1 MTEMGAI
8 NFLKEKMFYIV
19 FTLIF
24 LSSYAGLYHREMFLS
39 LKWTLPVALF
49 MMLFQPMVFMNIRKA
64 FTTRTEIKT
73 KYLVALTAFY
83 LLLFPALTWLLLK
96 FWLAVIPGIDP
107 RLLAGIVLISLA
119 PLPSSAPAFTNLAG
133 GKFQLTLV
141 GVIWT
146 FLLSLFVMPIYA
158 RFILHTLIKVPMW
171 LLLKSLVLY
180 IIAPLTVGQLTKY
193 AILNWKSEEALMK
206 LKEPLVGLSLLGMY
220 WMIIVVFGIN
230 GKMIAERPE
239 IIIVGAL
246 IMNAYFIA
254 RAAIAY
260 FTGKALGFPL
270 EQNISLVYSTGSNM
284 TLATAMAIGTFGPLA
299 AVGTA
304 LGGPF
309 SDMILMILFVKL
321 FAILRARRIY
331 VETNIPTGDE
341 R

>member
-1 MTEMGAI
+1 MKI
-8 NFLKEKMFYIV
+8 VKFLKEEMTYIV
-19 FTLIF
+19 FTLIL
-24 LSSYAGLYHREMFLS
+24 LSSYAGIHHRDAFLS
-39 LKWTLPVALF
+39 LKWTLPIALF
-49 MMLFQPMVFMNIRKA
+49 MMLFQPMVFMDIRKA

-73 KYLVALTAFY
+73 KYLAAVTTFY
-83 LLLFPALTWLLLK
+83 VLLFPALTWLLIK
-96 FWLAVIPGIDP
+96 FWLAVMPGTDP
-107 RLLAGIVLISLA
+107 RLLAGVVLISLA

-141 GVIWT
+141 GVVWT
-146 FLLSLFVMPIYA
+146 FILSLFVMPVYA
-158 RFILHTLIKVPMW
+158 KLLLHALIKVPMW

-180 IIAPLTVGQLTKY
+180 IIVPLVAGQLTKY
-193 AILNWKSEEALMK
+193 AVLGWKGKEALMK

-239 IIIVGAL
+239 IIIAGAL
-246 IMNAYFIA
+246 MMNAYFLT

-270 EQNISLVYSTGSNM
+270 EHKVSLVYSTGSNM

-309 SDMILMILFVKL
+309 SDMILMVLFVKL
-321 FAILRARRIY
+321 FAIMRARRIY
-331 VETNIPTGDE
+331 VETNILIGDE

>member
-1 MTEMGAI
+1 MKVVK
-8 NFLKEKMFYIV
+8 FLKEKMVYIV
-19 FTLIF
+19 FTLIL
-24 LSSYAGLYHREMFLS
+24 LSSYGGIHHRDVFLS
-39 LKWTLPVALF
+39 LKWTLPIALF
-49 MMLFQPMVFMNIRKA
+49 MMLFQPMVFMDIRKA

-73 KYLVALTAFY
+73 KYLAAVTAFY
-83 LLLFPALTWLLLK
+83 VLLFPALTWLLLK
-96 FWLAVIPGIDP
+96 FWLAVMPNTDP
-107 RLLAGIVLISLA
+107 RLLAGVVLISLA

-141 GVIWT
+141 GVVWT
-146 FLLSLFVMPIYA
+146 FILSLFVMPVYA
-158 RFILHTLIKVPMW
+158 KLLLHTLIKVPTW

-180 IIAPLTVGQLTKY
+180 IIVPLVAGQLTKY
-193 AILNWKSEEALMK
+193 AVLGWKGKEALMK

-239 IIIVGAL
+239 IIIAGAL
-246 IMNAYFIA
+246 MMNAYFLT

-270 EQNISLVYSTGSNM
+270 EHSISLVYSTGSNM

-309 SDMILMILFVKL
+309 SDMILMVLFVRL

-331 VETNIPTGDE
+331 VETNILIGDE